1 MHLVTLAED
10 MPVTETEEAVV
21 ALEPTR
27 ITVGGVIENKVT
39 PSPLDPS
46 ELQQAADR
54 TLELAVPGWSEDQN
68 AALAA
73 EFAVEAARTLQQQE
87 RHERLTGLGLPLAA
101 VTFDPGGIDEAAL
114 LTIADQLR
122 DQLVLE
128 AA

>member
-1 MHLVTLAED
+1 MDE
-10 MPVTETEEAVV
+10 
-21 ALEPTR
+21 
-27 ITVGGVIENKVT
+27 IGG
-39 PSPLDPS
+39 
-46 ELQQAADR
+46 ADR
-54 TLELAVPGWSEDQN
+54 TLQLAVPGWSEDQN

-101 VTFDPGGIDEAAL
+101 VTFDAGGIDEAAL